1 MHRPLCSVVSLA
13 LVAGMAGEAAAQ
25 RYNPYAET
33 HEAAAPVAADGTLH
47 WGTYFKSAQLQQSY
61 ERLWNLG
68 ACRGTNR
75 AITEPVTANKLVI
88 DRLPEADFTG
98 VVHGASG
105 TLAGGVLAFSETSGG
120 GPEAALFAQL
130 HPAGVSTVTVT
141 GTVSIGDLRPGMAV
155 RLRTRVDSRGR
166 AGDPVD
172 RLTIVTPA
180 PEAKPQPVQPDRRE
194 DLIGS
199 VVSCRGGMLIVK
211 VDAGKVRRLTLPLA
225 DDVVVTVDGAY
236 LELVSAGDAIAVKG
250 RLWSGAGAAGA
261 GTIFA
266 SQVTVTKRPPPQ
278 PESRAV
284 AAGAGVGGG
293 RPVE

>member
-1 MHRPLCSVVSLA
+1 MHRPLCSLVSLA
-13 LVAGMAGEAAAQ
+13 LVAGAAGDAAAQ
-25 RYNPYAET
+25 RYNPYAEA
-33 HEAAAPVAADGTLH
+33 HEAAAPVAPDGTLH

-88 DRLPEADFTG
+88 DRLPEGDFTG

-105 TLAGGVLAFSETSGG
+105 ALAGGVVAFSETAGG

-130 HPAGVSTVTVT
+130 HPAGVSTVTVM
-141 GTVSIGDLRPGMAV
+141 GTVSVGDLRPGMAV

-166 AGDPVD
+166 GSEPVD
-172 RLTIVTPA
+172 RLTIVTPSPGA
-180 PEAKPQPVQPDRRE
+180 RPQPVQPDRRE

-199 VVSCRGGMLIVK
+199 LVSCRGGTLVVK
-211 VDAGKVRRLTLPLA
+211 VDAGKVRRLTVPLA

-236 LELVSAGDAIAVKG
+236 LELISAGDAIAVKG

-293 RPVE
+293 RSVE